1 MEPDEVL
8 SNYAEAW
15 GELKDLAATRGW
27 EYFTDR
33 LTYEM
38 GLHQARVLGGK
49 LDAATYQFECGVV
62 RGLQLAL
69 TVPQRV
75 KDEYDQRLNLEA
87 EEVASQNGQM
97 EMIG

>member
-1 MEPDEVL
+1 MEADEVL

-15 GELKDLAATRGW
+15 GELRDLIQTRGW
-27 EYFTDR
+27 EYFSDR
-33 LTYEM
+33 LQYET

-49 LDAATYQFECGVV
+49 LDASAYQFECGVV

-75 KDEYDQRLNLEA
+75 KEEYDQRLALA
-87 EEVASQNGQM
+87 DEEGETQLALVG
-97 EMIG
+97 